1 MVQIFSG
8 VSLTARDTLKNI
20 PQLLN
25 ESAVKFP
32 DRAIFREADKNGKFK
47 TTTYQDFRKNVTS
60 LARAILDKTS
70 NPIVGV
76 AGINSVQWSTV
87 YFATLF
93 AGGTIV
99 PIDREIP
106 VSEILTILHY
116 SHANLFFGDEKYM
129 EELREKSVIREKVGI
144 IAMNCAHCSGFE
156 VFNDVLRK
164 GAGSAAKLPEVYDTG
179 KPGAIC
185 YTSGTTGQ
193 AKGVVLTQDNLIANV
208 RQMVQSIDITEDDTF
223 LSILPVHHTF
233 EGTAGFLYPISK
245 GCTIVYCRGIR
256 HVAEDMVDEGVSCL
270 LAVPL
275 LWEAMYKKIFGKIM
289 AMKGGSLK
297 YNIGL
302 TISTVA
308 GLFGASGVRKKIF
321 SAVHDKFGGKLRYCI
336 SGGAGIDDKVVAGFE
351 KLGFTFLQGYGL
363 TETSPMMTCNTI
375 DDNVFGAVGKLVPG
389 GEGFIDAPDAYG
401 NGEIIVRGPNVMG
414 GYFENKE
421 ETDKILTKDG
431 WFSTGDYGHFDKTG
445 HLFITGRKKNVIIA
459 KNGQNV
465 YPEELEMQIGK
476 EPLILECMA
485 AGKLVEPKGEQ
496 IWMIIVPDMEKFIEL
511 ASEQEIQL
519 KTVFIADYMKNVVK
533 ENNKV
538 NPLYK
543 HITRI
548 IIHEE
553 AFPKTTT
560 KKLKRRDVLKSVGLS
575 EEISWSV

>member
-1 MVQIFSG
+1 MEQIFKG
-8 VSLTARDTLKNI
+8 ESLTARDTLKNI

-25 ESAVKFP
+25 ESVAKFP
-32 DRAIFREADKNGKFK
+32 DRAIFREADKSGEFK
-47 TTTYQDFRKNVTS
+47 TTTYKDFQKNVVS
-60 LARAILDKTS
+60 LARAILEQAD
-70 NPIVGV
+70 NPVVGV

-87 YFATLF
+87 YFATLY
-93 AGGTIV
+93 AGGSIV

-106 VSEILTILHY
+106 VSEMLTILHY
-116 SHANLFFGDEKYM
+116 SGANMFFGDEKYM
-129 EELREKSVIREKVGI
+129 DELREKNIIRRKIEIV
-144 IAMNCAHCSGFE
+144 AMNSANCSGFK
-156 VFNDVLRK
+156 VFDDLLRV
-164 GAGSAAKLPEVYDTG
+164 GAGSTIELPREYDTK

-208 RQMVQSIDITEDDTF
+208 RQMVQSIDISEDDTF

-233 EGTAGFLYPISK
+233 EGTAGFLYPISCGSK
-245 GCTIVYCRGIR
+245 IVYCRGIR
-256 HVAEDMVDEGVSCL
+256 HVAEDMVAEQVSCL

-275 LWEAMYKKIFGKIM
+275 LWEAMYKKIYGKIM
-289 AMKGGSLK
+289 ETKGAIK

-302 TISTVA
+302 SIAAIA
-308 GLFGASGVRKKIF
+308 GMFGAKGFRKKVF

-336 SGGAGIDDKVVAGFE
+336 SGGAGIDAKVVAGFE

-363 TETSPMMTCNTI
+363 TETAPMMTCNTI
-375 DDNVFGAVGKLVPG
+375 NDNIFGSVGKVVPG
-389 GEGFIDAPDAYG
+389 GESFIDSPDGYG

-414 GYFENKE
+414 GYYENKE
-421 ETDKILTKDG
+421 ETDKVLTEDG
-431 WFSTGDYGHFDKTG
+431 WFSTGDYGHFDKAG

-485 AGKLVEPKGEQ
+485 AGKLVEAKGEQ
-496 IWMIIVPDMEKFIEL
+496 IWMIIVPDMEKFIEF
-511 ASEQEIQL
+511 ATEQGVQL
-519 KTVFIADYMKNVVK
+519 TTEFIADYMKNVAK
-533 ENNKV
+533 ENNRA

-543 HITRI
+543 HIARI

-560 KKLKRRDVLKSVGLS
+560 KKLKRREVLRHVGLS
-575 EEISWSV
+575 EEKSWSV